1 MKIHKLTSN
10 CCHFCLARRWLKQR
24 RITRES
30 KLLHWICSY
39 LVRACVAAH
48 ESGVCERSLATQY
61 FHIQSENIQGKQ
73 MFFIYCRY
81 VTFFSRA
88 TTSYFFIYLM
98 SGFNPFNIFSH
109 QIGKN
114 KHFFFDALQYSPR
127 ATWCLRF
134 KTCGL
139 CRWLTCCPRWPA
151 CGSTPTRR
159 CCTARPPTS
168 PSSVPWGNGTSKPF
182 KVDKY
187 SVAVFTNW
195 LHIQ

>member
-1 MKIHKLTSN
+1 MKIQKLISN
-10 CCHFCLARRWLKQR
+10 CCHFCLARRCLEQR

-81 VTFFSRA
+81 DTFFSRA

-114 KHFFFDALQYSPR
+114 KHFFLMLYNILHVPRDVWGLKHVDCAGDWRAVQDGRPVDRHQQDGAVQPGHPHHLHLSHEETAPASP
-127 ATWCLRF
+127 L
-134 KTCGL
+134 K
-139 CRWLTCCPRWPA
+139 
-151 CGSTPTRR
+151 
-159 CCTARPPTS
+159 
-168 PSSVPWGNGTSKPF
+168 
-182 KVDKY
+182 
-187 SVAVFTNW
+187 
-195 LHIQ
+195 

>member
-1 MKIHKLTSN
+1 MKIQKLISN
-10 CCHFCLARRWLKQR
+10 CCHFCLARRCLEQR

-88 TTSYFFIYLM
+88 TTSYFFIYL
-98 SGFNPFNIFSH
+98 IFFL
-109 QIGKN
+109 IKLEKN
-114 KHFFFDALQYSPR
+114 KHFFYALQYSPR
-127 ATWCLRF
+127 ATCFW
-134 KTCGL
+134 GL
-139 CRWLTCCPRWPA
+139 KDVDCAGDWRAVQDGRPVDRHQQDGAVQPGHPHHLHLPHEETAPA
-151 CGSTPTRR
+151 
-159 CCTARPPTS
+159 S
-168 PSSVPWGNGTSKPF
+168 PLK
-182 KVDKY
+182 
-187 SVAVFTNW
+187 
-195 LHIQ
+195 